1 MGSPIIITVLPFP
14 VLDLSQAPFKANLI
28 ALLGWVIILMPHEI
42 SRHRLHRSHFSR
54 RIMCVLIV
62 FTIAQL
68 LHKFGGTIANLQR
81 YWLIGRFFNVFL
93 DFLRSSID
101 RVGFRRSRQIDYAFR
116 QVNVAFRHSQKLTG
130 LVDIDRDV

>member
-1 MGSPIIITVLPFP
+1 
-14 VLDLSQAPFKANLI
+14 
-28 ALLGWVIILMPHEI
+28 
-42 SRHRLHRSHFSR
+42 
-54 RIMCVLIV
+54 MCVLII
-62 FTIAQL
+62 FAIAQFF
-68 LHKFGGTIANLQR
+68 HEFGGSIANLQR

-93 DFLRSSID
+93 DFLRGSID